1 MRLNEYPWKRL
12 CGYRGD
18 FAQPQRACKRYGQEK
33 WRLFEKERR
42 MHRGIE
48 APAMGWKDILVIVA
62 EAEGDEPAL
71 ALGEALARQCDAHLS
86 AAFLTALPDEPLAY
100 EPTVVAGVWA
110 ELLGRARQEAEVERK
125 KVEARLKQFERE
137 YELRAAEALSRD
149 LGRVAAVHAR
159 YADIAIMT
167 RPHEGSSGE
176 LREEVVEGV
185 LFHSGRPALIAPP
198 NWKGGTIGQRVV
210 VAWDASREATR
221 ALSEARALLGG
232 SAHITVLTVDAKP
245 KMFGHGDQ
253 PGANIAAHLSR
264 RGLKA
269 EVRNVDS
276 MGRSAS
282 AAILEEATALEAD
295 LVVMGGYAHSR
306 LRELVFGGATREL
319 LRTASV
325 PLLMAH

>member
-1 MRLNEYPWKRL
+1 MS
-12 CGYRGD
+12 
-18 FAQPQRACKRYGQEK
+18 
-33 WRLFEKERR
+33 
-42 MHRGIE
+42 
-48 APAMGWKDILVIVA
+48 WKDILVIVS
-62 EAEGDEPAL
+62 EAEGDESAL
-71 ALGEALARQCDAHLS
+71 ALGETLAGQCAECHLS
-86 AAFLTALPDEPLAY
+86 AAFLTPLPDEPLAY

-110 ELLGRARQEAEVERK
+110 ELLGRARQEAEAERK
-125 KVEARLKQFERE
+125 KVEARIGRTGRTV
-137 YELRAAEALSRD
+137 ELRSAEALSRD

-159 YADIAIMT
+159 YADVAVMT
-167 RPHEGSSGE
+167 RPSEGPGAD
-176 LREEVVEGV
+176 LREEIIEGV

-198 NWKGGTIGQRVV
+198 GWSGKSIGKRVV

-221 ALSEARALLGG
+221 ALSEADDILQFAD
-232 SAHITVLTVDAKP
+232 AVTVLTVDAKP

-264 RGLKA
+264 RGLPA
-269 EVRNVDS
+269 DVRNVDS

-282 AAILEEATALEAD
+282 LAILEEATALGAD

-319 LRTASV
+319 LRTATV

>member
-1 MRLNEYPWKRL
+1 MS
-12 CGYRGD
+12 
-18 FAQPQRACKRYGQEK
+18 
-33 WRLFEKERR
+33 
-42 MHRGIE
+42 
-48 APAMGWKDILVIVA
+48 WKDILVIVSEA
-62 EAEGDEPAL
+62 EADEPAL
-71 ALGEALARQCDAHLS
+71 ALGEALARQCADCHLA
-86 AAFLTALPDEPLAY
+86 AAFLTPLPDEPLAY

-110 ELLGRARQEAEVERK
+110 ELLSRARQDAEAERK
-125 KVEARLKQFERE
+125 RVEARLKQFEKE
-137 YELRAAEALSRD
+137 CELRNAEALSRD

-159 YADIAIMT
+159 YADVAVMT
-167 RPHEGSSGE
+167 RPGDGVGAE
-176 LREEVVEGV
+176 LREEIIEGV
-185 LFHSGRPALIAPP
+185 LFHSGRPALVAPP
-198 NWKGGTIGQRVV
+198 GWSGATVGKRVV

-221 ALSEARALLGG
+221 ALSEADDILEFAE
-232 SAHITVLTVDAKP
+232 AVTVVTVDAKP

-264 RGLKA
+264 RGLPA

-282 AAILEEATALEAD
+282 LAILEEANALGAD

-319 LRTASV
+319 LRTANV

>member
-1 MRLNEYPWKRL
+1 MS
-12 CGYRGD
+12 
-18 FAQPQRACKRYGQEK
+18 
-33 WRLFEKERR
+33 
-42 MHRGIE
+42 
-48 APAMGWKDILVIVA
+48 WKDILVIVSEA
-62 EAEGDEPAL
+62 EADEPAL
-71 ALGEALARQCDAHLS
+71 ALGEALANQCPDCHLA
-86 AAFLTALPDEPLAY
+86 AAFLTPLPDEPLAY

-110 ELLGRARQEAEVERK
+110 ELLGRARQEAEAERR
-125 KVEARLKQFERE
+125 KVEARLRRSAAEID
-137 YELRAAEALSRD
+137 LRNAEALSRD

-159 YADIAIMT
+159 YADVAIMT
-167 RPHEGSSGE
+167 RPQDGAGAE
-176 LREEVVEGV
+176 LREEIVEGV

-198 NWKGGTIGQRVV
+198 GWQGSGIGKRVV

-221 ALSEARALLGG
+221 ALSEAQSILEKAEQI
-232 SAHITVLTVDAKP
+232 AVVTVDAKP

-264 RGLKA
+264 RGLPA

-282 AAILEEATALEAD
+282 LAILEEAVALGAD

-319 LRTASV
+319 LRSATV

>member
-1 MRLNEYPWKRL
+1 MS
-12 CGYRGD
+12 
-18 FAQPQRACKRYGQEK
+18 
-33 WRLFEKERR
+33 
-42 MHRGIE
+42 
-48 APAMGWKDILVIVA
+48 WKDILVIVS
-62 EAEGDEPAL
+62 EAEGDASAL
-71 ALGEALARQCDAHLS
+71 ALGEALAKQCKAHLA
-86 AAFLTALPDEPLAY
+86 AAFLTPLPDEPLAY

-110 ELLGRARQEAEVERK
+110 ELLSRARKDAEAERQR
-125 KVEARLKQFERE
+125 VEARLKQFDQD
-137 YELRAAEALSRD
+137 YELRNAEALSRD

-159 YADIAIMT
+159 YADVAIMT
-167 RPHEGSSGE
+167 RPSDGPGGE

-198 NWKGGTIGQRVV
+198 GWKGGVIGKKVV

-221 ALSEARALLGG
+221 ALSEAQALLGG
-232 SAHITVLTVDAKP
+232 ADEVTVVTVDAKP

-269 EVRNVDS
+269 QVRNVDS

-282 AAILEEATALEAD
+282 AAILEQAEALGAD
-295 LVVMGGYAHSR
+295 LLVMGGYAHSR

-319 LRTASV
+319 LRGASV

>member
-1 MRLNEYPWKRL
+1 MS
-12 CGYRGD
+12 
-18 FAQPQRACKRYGQEK
+18 
-33 WRLFEKERR
+33 
-42 MHRGIE
+42 
-48 APAMGWKDILVIVA
+48 WKDILVIVSEA
-62 EAEGDEPAL
+62 EADEPAL
-71 ALGEALARQCDAHLS
+71 ALGEALARQCSECHLA
-86 AAFLTALPDEPLAY
+86 AAFLTPLPDEPLAY

-110 ELLGRARQEAEVERK
+110 ELLGRARQEAEAERK
-125 KVEARLKQFERE
+125 RVEARLKQSAKAC
-137 YELRAAEALSRD
+137 ELRTAEALSRD

-159 YADIAIMT
+159 YADVAVMT
-167 RPHEGSSGE
+167 RPTEGAGAE
-176 LREEVVEGV
+176 LREEIIEGV

-198 NWKGGTIGQRVV
+198 GWKGTGVGKRVV

-221 ALSEARALLGG
+221 ALSEADDILEFAD
-232 SAHITVLTVDAKP
+232 AVTVLTVDAKP

-264 RGLKA
+264 RGLPA

-282 AAILEEATALEAD
+282 LAILEEAQSLGAD

-319 LRTASV
+319 LRSATV

>member
-1 MRLNEYPWKRL
+1 MS
-12 CGYRGD
+12 
-18 FAQPQRACKRYGQEK
+18 
-33 WRLFEKERR
+33 
-42 MHRGIE
+42 
-48 APAMGWKDILVIVA
+48 WKDLLVIVCEA
-62 EAEGDEPAL
+62 EADEPAL
-71 ALGEALARQCDAHLS
+71 ALGEALARQCNAHLA
-86 AAFLTALPDEPLAY
+86 AAFLTPLPDEPLAY

-110 ELLGRARQEAEVERK
+110 ELLSRARKDAEAERK
-125 KVEARLKQFERE
+125 KVEARLKQSERDC
-137 YELRAAEALSRD
+137 ELRSAEALSRD

-159 YADIAIMT
+159 YADVAILT
-167 RPHEGSSGE
+167 RPSEGAGAE
-176 LREEVVEGV
+176 LREEIVEGV

-198 NWKGGTIGQRVV
+198 GWKGKEIGKRVV

-221 ALSEARALLGG
+221 ALAEAKSILAT
-232 SAHITVLTVDAKP
+232 AEQVTVLTVDAKP

-264 RGLKA
+264 RGLPA

-276 MGRSAS
+276 MGRTAS
-282 AAILEEATALEAD
+282 LAILEEAKTLQAD

-319 LRTASV
+319 LRAATV